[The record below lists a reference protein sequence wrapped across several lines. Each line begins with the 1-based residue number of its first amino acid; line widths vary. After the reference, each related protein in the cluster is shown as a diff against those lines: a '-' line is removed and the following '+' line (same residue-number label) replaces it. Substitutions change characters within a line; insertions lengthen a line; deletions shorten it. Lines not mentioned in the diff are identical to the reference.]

1 MITASQVPVGQFF
14 PNNYFTI
21 PGFQRPYVW
30 GKDEIET
37 LLEDLE
43 NAQKMQLQDY
53 FIGNVVFY
61 TAFMNNFNVSIIL
74 DGQQRLTTMFLLFA
88 VIRDR
93 LNLPQVQ
100 TLLEFNATGIQ
111 RDKIE
116 FDIRPDVTTFIKTHI
131 LPPNGTI
138 IPTPVSTP
146 FSDKSATQMS
156 KAVDI
161 MHSWFNANSMVN
173 IATLYQYILNNV
185 FIVSVASG
193 TMGDALR
200 LFTVLNNRGVKLR
213 ASDILKADNLAVIP
227 QAQQNQFAK
236 NWELVENDFDEE
248 EFDNFLLHLRT
259 IIVKSKA
266 QKNLLDEFKDIY
278 KSGKLQLGQP
288 TFQFIEKY
296 KKHHDDLYDNGYM
309 SSDFR
314 LYNLVQILTRTSKSN
329 IWIPVLLSYKE
340 KFGQSFLVDFAI
352 LLEKKFSADWL
363 NGISLTPRIT
373 AMNDILKAIDNHN
386 TPHSL
391 LSDVSLKYSTNF
403 LNILGINDV
412 YGASFA
418 QYLLAKLCFI
428 LGTPKATPLQ
438 FKGTIEHILPQNP
451 NPSSQWCQDF
461 TPQQMSDWKHKL
473 GNLILLDRKKNTT
486 LSNYDYSIKYNKYF
500 TNHINLYPLSVH
512 IMGTYPNTWTVNE
525 LMQNHD
531 NMINLLVNHY

>member
-43 NAQKMQLQDY
+43 NAQKAQLQDY

-74 DGQQRLTTMFLLFA
+74 DGQQRLTTIFLLFA
-88 VIRDR
+88 VIRDK
-93 LNLPQVQ
+93 LNLPQIQ
-100 TLLEFNATGIQ
+100 TLLEFNSAGIQ

-116 FDIRPDVTTFIKTHI
+116 FDIRPDVTAFIKLNI
-131 LPPNGTI
+131 LPHNGTI
-138 IPTPVSTP
+138 APVSITY
-146 FSDKSATQMS
+146 SDKSAIQMS
-156 KAVDI
+156 KAIGI
-161 MHSWFNANSMVN
+161 MHNWFNANPIVN

-227 QAQQNQFAK
+227 QFQQNQFAK
-236 NWELVENDFDEE
+236 DWESVENDFDEE

-259 IIVKSKA
+259 IIIKSKA

-288 TFQFIEKY
+288 TFEYIKKY
-296 KKHHDDLYDNGYM
+296 KQHHDDLYDIGYM
-309 SSDFR
+309 GNDLR
-314 LYNLVQILTRTSKSN
+314 LYNIVQILTRTSKSN

-340 KFGQSFLVDFAI
+340 KFGSLFLTDFAI
-352 LLEKKFSADWL
+352 ILEKKFSADWL
-363 NGISLTPRIT
+363 NGVSLTPRIT
-373 AMNDILKAIDNHN
+373 AMNEILKAIDNYN
-386 TPHSL
+386 TPQLLLADKSL
-391 LSDVSLKYSTNF
+391 LYSRNF
-403 LNILGINDV
+403 LNALRTNDL

-418 QYLLAKLCFI
+418 QYVLAKLCFI
-428 LGTPKATPLQ
+428 LGTPQTVPLQ

-451 NPSSQWCQDF
+451 NPASQWVKDF
-461 TPQQMSDWKHKL
+461 TLQQMNDWKHKL

-486 LSNYDYSIKYNKYF
+486 LSNYDYTIKYSKYF
-500 TNHINLYPLSVH
+500 NNHINLYPLSVH
-512 IMGTYPNTWTVNE
+512 IMGKYTSTWAINE
-525 LMQNHD
+525 LIQNHD
-531 NMINLLVNHY
+531 NMINLLDKNY